1 MKKSL
6 VISTIATVLVV
17 VVALTTATFAWFS
30 ASGTTTAVG
39 DFEVSSAGG
48 GVSVY
53 LWDKNAGQSGAFETS
68 PVIGNFALGGYQNG
82 YEWNAPNGAAE
93 GTTGAYTLNPIM
105 PSAEIKG
112 VRESGMLSGT
122 TDTNNKNLPN
132 VAFVNGV
139 LTADGVDVKSIN
151 ARPMVARF
159 RMAAGFATTNVT
171 ITVTITPADATDP
184 SVQAAQSARFVL
196 IGQRPTGTGDETNPD
211 FQFGTDY
218 KYITS
223 VSGTLLED
231 NQYIAADGTAYT
243 SVTFTDDADAA
254 ADGLV
259 VKKATTTGA
268 GVSAGNP
275 TSATNTMEFTM
286 GNTVMLDCVLY
297 VWLDGENASNSSS
310 MGEFDFSLAIAGKDA
325 TAGG

>member
-1 MKKSL
+1 
-6 VISTIATVLVV
+6 
-17 VVALTTATFAWFS
+17 
-30 ASGTTTAVG
+30 
-39 DFEVSSAGG
+39 
-48 GVSVY
+48 
-53 LWDKNAGQSGAFETS
+53 
-68 PVIGNFALGGYQNG
+68 
-82 YEWNAPNGAAE
+82 
-93 GTTGAYTLNPIM
+93 M
-105 PSAEIKG
+105 PSAAIKG
-112 VRESGMLSGT
+112 ARESGMLSGT

-132 VAFVNGV
+132 VAFVNGE
-139 LTADGVDVKSIN
+139 LTSNGVDVASIN
-151 ARPMVARF
+151 ARPIVARF
-159 RMAAGFATTNVT
+159 RMAAGFATTKVK

-196 IGQRPTGTGDETNPD
+196 IGQRSTGTGDETTPD

-223 VSGTLLED
+223 VSDTLLQD
-231 NQYIAADGTAYT
+231 NQYIADDGSAYT
-243 SVTFTDDADAA
+243 SVTFTDDADA

-268 GVSAGNP
+268 GVSAGTP
-275 TSATNTMEFTM
+275 TSATTTMEFTM

-310 MGEFDFSLAIAGKDA
+310 MGQFDFSLAIEGADA